1 MEKLYS
7 CKTFKW
13 DLSKL
18 LFWFN
23 IVLIILT
30 FARLLL
36 SLALPVQI
44 FSDEVYDENM
54 LYQSAENLKA
64 FNWLGGYSKLTL
76 AKGVSYPLFI
86 AICNWLR
93 IPYTLGL
100 GLLNVGSALVFVS
113 ALRKRFTNTFA
124 LGAIYLL
131 LLYAPMT
138 YSNLIGLR
146 SHRMAIVGFLVLVVF
161 GCIIGLYFRKEES
174 IKTMLPWSLAAG
186 LSLGFFWFI
195 REDSMWILPFIAVV
209 LIVMAVC
216 ILREKTT
223 LLQKVGKLIVT
234 ALPPLM
240 LVGAILLVSLFNYMA
255 YGVFVTND
263 RTSGE
268 FGKTMGYLY
277 SIKDDNAPSGVWVSY
292 DALQQAMEVSP
303 TLASIEPQIYQSYQA
318 WGGSVAPIRGDIVT
332 WTLRDAVEMAGY
344 FKDAVSFQNFFAQ
357 VNQELEQGFE
367 SGTLQKDDKFYF
379 SSSSEGIEWAE
390 MPEYISRTILDL
402 GRISLYRDTTVS
414 LPYSTGLV
422 NRLSTSPTF
431 VEDTKSIEAL
441 MNTQALYP
449 TLYQLTLSGSLNI
462 ADGGTPSMEILDSNG
477 NVLRTVSFSTFE
489 ESSYNFMLELDN
501 LTINQL
507 QLRILS
513 DDTEIAVV
521 PLESIETQQYQL
533 SVEADWSAVNDAKL
547 EQVAQTLKIPRAID
561 SIYDTLAFAVDILAL
576 CGYLLE
582 IVFIVWLFKK
592 KKVVWL
598 EIERWLVV
606 TGLALSAFVL
616 TFGVEYFCSWLN
628 QDGQIAF
635 YACGAYTLVMLVK
648 YLSIYL
654 GISACCKWWKSRHT
668 LSKTALFK
676 Q

>member
-1 MEKLYS
+1 MGKVYS
-7 CKTFKW
+7 HKTSQSN
-13 DLSKL
+13 LHKL

-23 IVLIILT
+23 VILIILT
-30 FARLLL
+30 LARLLL

-44 FSDEVYDENM
+44 FSDEVYDEGM

-64 FNWLGGYSKLTL
+64 FDWLGEYSKLTL

-113 ALRKRFTNTFA
+113 ALRRRFTNTFA

-146 SHRMAIVGFLVLVVF
+146 SHRMAIVGFLILIVL

-174 IKTMLPWSLAAG
+174 IKRMLPWSVGGG
-186 LSLGFFWFI
+186 LGLGFFWFI
-195 REDSMWILPFIAVV
+195 REDSIWILPFIAVV

-216 ILREKTT
+216 ILREKVSG
-223 LLQKVGKLIVT
+223 LEKVGKLIVT
-234 ALPPLM
+234 ALPPLI
-240 LVGAILLVSLFNYMA
+240 LAGAVLLVSLFNYMA
-255 YGVFVTND
+255 YGVFITND

-277 SIKDDNAPSGVWVSY
+277 SIKDDDAPSGVWVSY
-292 DALQQAMEVSP
+292 DALQEAMEVSP

-332 WTLRDAVEMAGY
+332 WMLRDAVEIAGY

-367 SGTLQKDDKFYF
+367 SGALQKDDKFYF

-431 VEDTKSIEAL
+431 VEDTKNIEAL

-462 ADGGTPSMEILDSNG
+462 TNGGTPGMEILDSNG
-477 NVLRTVSFSTFE
+477 NVLRTVTFSAFE
-489 ESSYNFMLELDN
+489 EYPCNFTLELDN
-501 LTINQL
+501 LTTNQL
-507 QLRILS
+507 LLRILNN
-513 DDTEIAVV
+513 EAEVAIV
-521 PLESIETQQYQL
+521 PLASIETDEYQL
-533 SVEADWSAVNDAKL
+533 QIESSWTVVEDAKL
-547 EQVAQTLKIPRAID
+547 GQVAQTLKIPKVID
-561 SIYDTLAFAVDILAL
+561 SMYDTLAFAVDILAF

-582 IVFIVWLFKK
+582 IAFIVWRFKK
-592 KKVVWL
+592 KKAVWL

-635 YACGAYTLVMLVK
+635 YACGAYTLLMLVK

-654 GISACCKWWKSRHT
+654 GISAAWNWWKNRHT
-668 LSKTALFK
+668 TNKTALVK